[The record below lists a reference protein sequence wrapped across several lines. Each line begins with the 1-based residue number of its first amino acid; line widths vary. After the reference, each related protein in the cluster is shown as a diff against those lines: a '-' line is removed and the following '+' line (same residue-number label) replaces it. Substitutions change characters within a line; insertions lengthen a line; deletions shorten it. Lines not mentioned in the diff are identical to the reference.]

1 LFSVVVQEFNDKKG
15 FFACWIPFDKL
26 NFKQIFSNMLLQG
39 RFVREARNQS
49 KLRKRDDRA
58 KIPPL
63 LREDATLTEEDW
75 VILENTEECKEPEIY
90 VSSTKEE
97 FSGLGE
103 RERTWISSPG
113 PALVAV
119 PKLQLTEEEKIK
131 ERPKRVSQRMIETPV
146 SLPYNPM

>member
-1 LFSVVVQEFNDKKG
+1 
-15 FFACWIPFDKL
+15 
-26 NFKQIFSNMLLQG
+26 MLLQG

-131 ERPKRVSQRMIETPV
+131 EKTQA
-146 SLPYNPM
+146 SLSTND